1 MTSSLGLVAYGL
13 LFALF
18 AIGAWLRPSIAIAAL
33 ACLFGLKQLG
43 EVSHAWLAVHAIV
56 TNFAVAAVVV
66 LAVVRRVLQRKIAES
81 PMPAVYWLVVVF
93 FVYAFVSVAWT
104 PALALTPALN
114 MWGHDIAYI
123 FLLVLVAP
131 WLANT
136 DAELHTAFSWLTY
149 AGGFLIVALL
159 FTARWG
165 DRGLLLSSGG
175 ALDETNPLAI
185 ADVSGVVAI
194 AALFIVPVRLRAL
207 AWIGRLSIAAVCAIA
222 IVRSGSR
229 GQLIAACV
237 SVVLML
243 PVAYPINRLRSVGA
257 ALVALAVVGGAVAWG
272 VASYVHLGD
281 DRWLRTT
288 ASSDM
293 HGRWAMVGALLNAWS
308 QQALT
313 ILFGVGNSGSFS
325 PSIAGFY
332 PHNVPLE
339 ILGEEGLV
347 GFAMYMLLVSC
358 VVLAAFRGVR
368 SAGED
373 FARRGL
379 FAATLGCFLFSFVVS
394 LKQGNAIGSVTF
406 FMFSVLVCRA
416 AAQRD
421 IIPAHVTETNGHG
434 VRSTQLRPAFPNLL
448 R

>member
-1 MTSSLGLVAYGL
+1 MTSSLGLAAYAL

-43 EVSHAWLAVHAIV
+43 EASHAWLATHAIV

-66 LAVVRRVLQRKIAES
+66 LAVVRRVLQRKISES

-93 FVYAFVSVAWT
+93 FVYAFLSVAWT
-104 PALALTPALN
+104 PALTPALN

-165 DRGLLLSSGG
+165 DRGLLLSSG

-185 ADVSGVVAI
+185 ADVSGVVAV

-207 AWIGRLSIAAVCAIA
+207 AWIARLSIAAVCVIA

-229 GQLIAACV
+229 GQLVATSI

-243 PVAYPINRLRSVGA
+243 PVAYPVNRLRSVGA

-313 ILFGVGNSGSFS
+313 IFFGVGNSGSFS

-358 VVLAAFRGVR
+358 VVAAAFRGVR

-373 FARRGL
+373 LVRRGIL
-379 FAATLGCFLFSFVVS
+379 AATLGCFLFAFLVS
-394 LKQGNAIGSVTF
+394 LKQGNAIGSVTL
-406 FMFSVLVCRA
+406 FMFLVLACRA

-421 IIPAHVTETNGHG
+421 ITETKGAE
-434 VRSTQLRPAFPNLL
+434 VQSTRLWPVFPNLL